1 MNEIFENWLV
11 EQPASQVFNDL
22 HILKILYY
30 LRILASCSSYMCTA
44 AAYRRL

>member
-22 HILKILYY
+22 HILKISHNI
-30 LRILASCSSYMCTA
+30 ILFKS
-44 AAYRRL
+44 